1 MFKLFT
7 RTRQADMF
15 KVRSPERDRRAD
27 AARLGSIVA
36 SIDSVMQSSQAERE
50 GLERRLNDVLARA
63 ALTGGND
70 TDEYLDRELAN
81 MRLQH
86 GFDLEIANGERRL
99 RDLETN
105 IARLKALKA
114 SLAASFPDHVSRIE
128 KSA

>member
-99 RDLETN
+99 RDLGT
-105 IARLKALKA
+105 
-114 SLAASFPDHVSRIE
+114 SRV
-128 KSA
+128 